1 MDDVLITGA
10 GPTGL
15 VLALWLT
22 AQGVKVRIIDKKE
35 GPGDTSRAMVVQART
50 LELYRQ
56 LDLAEAVLHAGNRMD
71 AINMWTRGHRA
82 ARLPLGDAGAGLSP
96 YPSPLM
102 YPQDHHERILGQRLE
117 AMGVRIER
125 DTELVSLGQ
134 QMEGVTA
141 RLRRPDGSEETTTA
155 RYLAGCD
162 GARSTVREALGIGF
176 EGGTYRSVF
185 YVADVRVTGL
195 DTPHEGHVS
204 LENGDFVLF
213 LPYGD
218 DGRARLIGAIADER
232 SERAESLTFEDVRQ
246 DAIKRLGV
254 TVQEVTWF
262 STYRVHHRVAETFR
276 RERIFLLG
284 DAGHVHSPAG
294 GQGMNTG
301 ILDAINLAWKLAQ
314 VLRDKAPDALLD
326 TYDTERQAFAHQLVH
341 STDRGFSLMT
351 SGGTVANL
359 VRVYV
364 LPYAA
369 HMAFELSAAARQAMF
384 KLVSQTEL
392 AYHDSPLSEG
402 KAGKVQGGDRLPWV
416 RIGEKDNFEP
426 LETIGWQVHVYGE
439 ARPELMAWC
448 LHRGVTLCDYPWEP
462 DYEKAGLAQGAAY
475 LLRPDTWV
483 ALADPEGRVEA
494 LEDYMARRSL
504 LSAEGRRRP
513 ESI

>member
-56 LDLAEAVLHAGNRMD
+56 LGLAGPVLEAGNRMV

-82 ARLPLGDAGAGLSP
+82 ARLALADAGAGLSP

-102 YPQDHHERILGQRLE
+102 YPQDHHERLLGEKLE
-117 AMGVRIER
+117 SMGVRIER
-125 DTELVSLGQ
+125 NTEVLSMEQGLESVSA
-134 QMEGVTA
+134 M
-141 RLRRPDGSEETTTA
+141 LRKADGTEEVTTA

-162 GARSTVREALGIGF
+162 GARSTVRESLGIEF

-185 YVADVRVTGL
+185 YVADVKVSGL
-195 DTPHEGHVS
+195 DTAHEGHVS
-204 LENGDFVLF
+204 LERGDFVLF
-213 LPYGD
+213 LPYAE

-232 SERAESLTFEDVRQ
+232 AERAESLTFEDVRQ
-246 DAIKRLGV
+246 DAIKRVGA
-254 TVQEVTWF
+254 TVDEVTWF

-276 RERIFLLG
+276 RDRIFLLG

-314 VLRDKAPDALLD
+314 VLRGKGPDALLE
-326 TYDTERQAFAHQLVH
+326 TYNTERQAFAHQLVH

-351 SGGTVANL
+351 SGGTLANFI
-359 VRVYV
+359 RVYM

-369 HMAFELSAAARQAMF
+369 HMAFELSAARQAMF
-384 KLVSQTEL
+384 KLISQTEL

-416 RIGEKDNFEP
+416 RIGDKDNFEP
-426 LETIGWQVHVYGE
+426 LEQIGWQVHVYGE

-448 LHRGVTLCDYPWEP
+448 LHRGVTLRDYPWDP
-462 DYEKAGLAQGAAY
+462 AYEKAGLARDAAY

-494 LEDYMARRSL
+494 LEAYLSSRTL
-504 LSAEGRRRP
+504 L
-513 ESI
+513 